1 MVLQVKTD
9 FKDLPEEGIEPLKE
23 HALNFYLPFDGGVG
37 FGAKGQDK
45 KNDPRYKLYAVEFQP
60 NCTSREA
67 PVKLNSFDEIEKYL
81 RIRGK
86 WEDSKSL
93 IEWGLERGFSFY
105 GHEIWDESLFTYE
118 EVVNIRM
125 TQPNKNTLWN
135 ILFIAPLIN
144 HYLPLDK
151 I

>member
-60 NCTSREA
+60 DCKSYEA
-67 PVKLNSFDEIEKYL
+67 PVKLNSYDELEKYRQKKLEL
-81 RIRGK
+81 R
-86 WEDSKSL
+86 SS
-93 IEWGLERGFSFY
+93 
-105 GHEIWDESLFTYE
+105 
-118 EVVNIRM
+118 
-125 TQPNKNTLWN
+125 QPQ
-135 ILFIAPLIN
+135 
-144 HYLPLDK
+144 
-151 I
+151 